1 MTLLALSA
9 VEGLLALGLQDAT
22 AEAVAKTLAALR
34 ERAGRSVV
42 AIEMDR
48 EEDPEGRM
56 ARGAL
61 ATHSDYYNR
70 PKGPTSGV
78 IYAAEGLILTS
89 AWNVSGTIRKGTL
102 RATLWDGRELPAALL
117 GVDERIDVALLKV
130 EAEGLPVLPK
140 ADLATIGQGSFLA
153 LVGRSPDRGSPTLN
167 LGILSARDR
176 FKKASVQT
184 DAEINY
190 GNCGGALVT
199 LRGELVGV
207 AHHVRPEAVWGQS
220 GGVGFACKLA
230 EIDAVLERLK
240 KGERIAAE
248 KRPWT
253 GIQPGDGDAEFQGIE
268 VAMVFPES
276 PAQKAGLKPKDVVT
290 HADGKELPDMVAFQ
304 EILDAKKIGD
314 VLELKVKRREGK
326 GPAKDLTLK
335 LTLEGRAQP

>member
-1 MTLLALSA
+1 MTLL
-9 VEGLLALGLQDAT
+9 LALCLQGDAT

-34 ERAGRSVV
+34 AAAGRSVV
-42 AIEMDR
+42 ALDMER
-48 EEDPEGRM
+48 EEDPEGRLG
-56 ARGAL
+56 RGGL
-61 ATHSDYYNR
+61 AAYTDYYNR
-70 PKGPTSGV
+70 PKGPSSGV
-78 IYAAEGLILTS
+78 IYSAEGLILTS

-102 RATLWDGRELPAALL
+102 RATLGDGRELPATLL

-140 ADLATIGQGSFLA
+140 ADLGKIGQGSFVA
-153 LVGRSPDRGSPTLN
+153 LIGRSPDRGATTVN
-167 LGILSARDR
+167 LGILSAMDR

-199 LRGELVGV
+199 LRGELVGI

-268 VAMVFPES
+268 VAMVFPDS
-276 PAQKAGLKPKDVVT
+276 PAQKAGVKPKDVVT

-314 VLELKVKRREGK
+314 VVDVKLKRRLPK
-326 GPAKDLTLK
+326 GGWEERAVKLK
-335 LTLEGRAQP
+335 LEGRAQP

>member
-1 MTLLALSA
+1 VILLIAAL
-9 VEGLLALGLQDAT
+9 LQDTT
-22 AEAVAKTLAALR
+22 AEAVAKTLDALR
-34 ERAGRSVV
+34 EKAGRSVV
-42 AIEMDR
+42 ALAMTRD
-48 EEDPEGRM
+48 EDPEGQM
-56 ARGAL
+56 GRGGL
-61 ATHSDYYNR
+61 AAYTDYYNR

-78 IYAAEGLILTS
+78 IYGADGWILTS

-102 RATLWDGRELPAALL
+102 RATLADGRELPAAVV

-130 EAEGLPVLPK
+130 DAEGLPVLPK
-140 ADLATIGQGSFLA
+140 ADPAKLGQGTFVA
-153 LVGRSPDRGSPTLN
+153 MIGRSPDPRTSTVN

-176 FKKASVQT
+176 HRKVSVQT

-199 LRGELVGV
+199 LRGELVGI

-240 KGERIAAE
+240 KGEKIAAE
-248 KRPWT
+248 KRPWA
-253 GIQPGDGDAEFQGIE
+253 GFQPGDGDAEFQGIE
-268 VAMVFPES
+268 VAMVLPES
-276 PAQKAGLKPKDVVT
+276 PAQKAGLKPKDVIT

-314 VLELKVKRREGK
+314 VLELKVKRREGGK
-326 GPAKDLTLK
+326 GPAKDVVLK
-335 LTLEGRAQP
+335 LTLEGKAQP

>member
-1 MTLLALSA
+1 MLLLAL
-9 VEGLLALGLQDAT
+9 LAQDTT
-22 AEAVAKTLAALR
+22 AEAVAKTLASLR
-34 ERAGRSVV
+34 ETAGRAVV
-42 AIEMDR
+42 ALEMERD
-48 EEDPEGRM
+48 EDPEGRM

-61 ATHSDYYNR
+61 AAHTDYYNR

-102 RATLWDGRELPAALL
+102 RATLWDGRELPATLL
-117 GVDERIDVALLKV
+117 GWDERIDVALLKI
-130 EAEGLPVLPK
+130 EAAGLPVLPR
-140 ADLATIGQGSFLA
+140 AELAKLGQGSFVA
-153 LVGRSPDRGSPTLN
+153 MIGRSPEKGSTTVN
-167 LGILSARDR
+167 LGILSAMDR
-176 FKKASVQT
+176 HRRASLQT

-190 GNCGGALVT
+190 GNCGGALVS
-199 LRGELVGV
+199 LRGELIGI

-220 GGVGFACKLA
+220 GGVGFAAKLA

-268 VAMVFPES
+268 VAMVLPES
-276 PAQKAGLKPKDVVT
+276 PAQKAGVKPKDVVT
-290 HADGKELPDMVAFQ
+290 HADGKPLPDMVAFQ

-314 VLELKVKRREGK
+314 VLELKIKRREGK
-326 GPAKDLTLK
+326 GPAKDVVLK